1 MVERAI
7 DSFVI
12 GDEVDVAI
20 DEMEAVSEGIGS
32 ESEVERV
39 CRWFLWVSW
48 DRHGHLQCFFCIGG
62 VAQEIWISGLDLCL
76 GISES
81 Y

>member
-20 DEMEAVSEGIGS
+20 DETEAVSDGIGS
-32 ESEVERV
+32 GSEVERV
-39 CRWFLWVSW
+39 SRWFLWVS
-48 DRHGHLQCFFCIGG
+48 
-62 VAQEIWISGLDLCL
+62 
-76 GISES
+76 
-81 Y
+81 